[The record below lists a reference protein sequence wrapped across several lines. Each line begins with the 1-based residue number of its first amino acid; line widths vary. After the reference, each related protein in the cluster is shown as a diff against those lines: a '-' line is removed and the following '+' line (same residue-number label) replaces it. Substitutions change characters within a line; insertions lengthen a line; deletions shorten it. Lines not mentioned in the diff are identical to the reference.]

1 MPLGRYE
8 FFFVQV
14 NKDFR
19 ILQRNCNDSRW
30 IIQHRK
36 IVTLDKGLRKMSA
49 KKLNCWEFMGC
60 KREPGG
66 TKAAEHG
73 TCIAATDSSYDGI
86 NSGEHAGRIC
96 WAVAGTC
103 CGEEIQGTFA
113 EKRDSCTSCPF
124 YRLVQKEEDTS
135 NTTHKL
141 LNYFSEDEKKFLASK
156 VKCKTIAAGERFI
169 TQGDVQQTAYIIQ
182 RGSCL
187 LVVEKDGQMHP
198 VGHLSRGD
206 IVGIRSF
213 LTGEPQSAHA
223 EAETMMEL
231 WALDKSL
238 FDNISQKDP
247 ELIEFLTELVANRFD
262 SKRPTAD
269 REIGKYMATD
279 IIGRGAY
286 SIVYRGLNTDLSMP
300 VAIKML
306 RHNLAMDPDF
316 IKGFRNEAKT
326 IASLKHENILRVY
339 DIEER
344 FKTVFIIEELVDGE
358 SLANML
364 RRLKCMP
371 PKLAISFL
379 IQLCSGLQ
387 YAHKQ
392 GIIHRDINPSNIFIQ
407 QNDRLKILDFGLS
420 CPIGTEDFAS
430 FGTMAY
436 MAPEQINSDP
446 MDQRTDIYAIGITAF
461 EMLAGESPF
470 PETDPQKLIDL
481 HLNCGIPDP
490 ADVVPNIPEPLRQF
504 ILKACRQNPDQR
516 YQKVTQAF
524 DDLNRLAGEL
534 GIVSKQPADEKMN
547 MTSLFMLYSENQ
559 QPAVKQL
566 MESLRTQARELGIDL
581 KAANLSEL

>member
-1 MPLGRYE
+1 
-8 FFFVQV
+8 
-14 NKDFR
+14 
-19 ILQRNCNDSRW
+19 
-30 IIQHRK
+30 
-36 IVTLDKGLRKMSA
+36 MST

-60 KREPGG
+60 KRGPGG
-66 TKAAEHG
+66 AEADENG
-73 TCIAATDSSYDGI
+73 TCVAAMDSSYDGI
-86 NSGEHAGRIC
+86 NTGKNAGRIC

-103 CGEEIQGTFA
+103 CEGEIQGTFA

-124 YRLVQKEEDTS
+124 YKLVQEEEGTS
-135 NTTHKL
+135 SAPLKL
-141 LNYFSEDEKKFLASK
+141 FNYFSEDDQKFLASK
-156 VKCKTIAAGERFI
+156 VTCKLIGAGERFI
-169 TQGDVQQTAYIIQ
+169 TQGDLQQVAYIIQ

-187 LVVEKDGQMHP
+187 LVVEKDGQLHP
-198 VGHLSRGD
+198 VGHLGRGD

-238 FDNISQKDP
+238 FDDISKEDP
-247 ELIEFLTELVANRFD
+247 ELLEFMTELVASRFD
-262 SKRPTAD
+262 SRRPTAD
-269 REIGKYMATD
+269 RIIGKYMATN

-316 IKGFRNEAKT
+316 ISGFRNEAKT

-344 FKTVFIIEELVDGE
+344 FKTVFIIEEMVEGE
-358 SLANML
+358 SLKKML
-364 RRLKCMP
+364 RRLKRIP
-371 PKLAISFL
+371 PKLAVSLL
-379 IQLCSGLQ
+379 IQLCSGLH
-387 YAHKQ
+387 YAHKK

-407 QNDRLKILDFGLS
+407 QDNRLKILDYGLS

-436 MAPEQINSDP
+436 MAPEQIESQP
-446 MDQRTDIYAIGITAF
+446 MDQRTDIYALGITAF
-461 EMLAGESPF
+461 EMLVGQKPF

-490 ADVVPNIPEPLRQF
+490 ANVVPNIPEPLRQF
-504 ILKACRQNPDQR
+504 VLKACQQNPEQR
-516 YQKVTQAF
+516 YQTATEALG
-524 DDLNRLAGEL
+524 DLNRLADEL
-534 GIVSKQPADEKMN
+534 GIASMHPADEKIN
-547 MTSLFMLYSENQ
+547 MTSLFMVYKENQ
-559 QPAVKQL
+559 QPAIKQL
-566 MESLRTQARELGIDL
+566 MESLRAQAKELGIEL
-581 KAANLSEL
+581 KAADLSEL